1 MEQIAAICFQA
12 FANGVWARSRTEG
25 TRKQL
30 KIHFQAALIPLF
42 GLMLM
47 YGGCSSFDEARLIRS
62 ETISF
67 LTGTEDAKPPN
78 PRVHPGWPYSQEIW
92 LDP

>member
-1 MEQIAAICFQA
+1 MEQIAAICLQA
-12 FANGVWARSRTEG
+12 FANDVWARSRTED

-30 KIHFQAALIPLF
+30 KIHSHAAFIPLF
-42 GLMLM
+42 GLTLM
-47 YGGCSSFDEARLIRS
+47 CGGCSSLDQARSMRS

-67 LTGTEDAKPPN
+67 LTGTEDAKPRN
-78 PRVHPGWPYSQEIW
+78 PRVHPGRPYSQEIW